1 MKKIGIITIHNSPN
15 YGASLQSFALYKYIE
30 QQGYECELI
39 DLHRPHY
46 VDFKRSKKYLAYREN
61 SIVKIKRIIK
71 RLIGRKSSLYFSS
84 AKNKFDLFNRQ
95 IRLSRPYCGIDELYA
110 DPPHYDLYI
119 TGSDQLWN
127 PAQPFCL
134 EPYFLT
140 FAPSEAKKIA
150 YAASIGITELTERE
164 RGDFKRWLSAY
175 AAVSVREKQAKAL
188 LESFVDREIV
198 QVSDPTFLLDIEYWH
213 SIAVYPAEKK
223 NYILLFTLSYQTSML
238 DYALHL
244 SRESGLPLIC
254 LGQIQPD
261 VEDGSYTAVKDAG
274 PLEFIGYIAQADLVI
289 TDSFHGTVFS
299 MIMGCK
305 NFYTYIAPGN
315 KRSSRITDLLT
326 TFHLQDHLLN
336 VALSESYA
344 ELNKR
349 KINREQ
355 FFSIFRKEQFSS
367 RQFLQEQLQ

>member
-150 YAASIGITELTERE
+150 
-164 RGDFKRWLSAY
+164 
-175 AAVSVREKQAKAL
+175 
-188 LESFVDREIV
+188 
-198 QVSDPTFLLDIEYWH
+198 
-213 SIAVYPAEKK
+213 
-223 NYILLFTLSYQTSML
+223 
-238 DYALHL
+238 
-244 SRESGLPLIC
+244 
-254 LGQIQPD
+254 
-261 VEDGSYTAVKDAG
+261 
-274 PLEFIGYIAQADLVI
+274 
-289 TDSFHGTVFS
+289 
-299 MIMGCK
+299 
-305 NFYTYIAPGN
+305 
-315 KRSSRITDLLT
+315 
-326 TFHLQDHLLN
+326 
-336 VALSESYA
+336 
-344 ELNKR
+344 
-349 KINREQ
+349 
-355 FFSIFRKEQFSS
+355 
-367 RQFLQEQLQ
+367 